1 MEKPKAMRVLSLSRP
16 EKCRNERGTAMR
28 DSIAAVRRLT
38 SGCVERDGATRR
50 LHDGAPRATSARRRA
65 RSSRRGLRCT
75 GHGRSSFEVCIR
87 NDNRAL
93 YAVRLFVDGEE
104 AEPGYFKKLRGDGDS
119 TTFKGFICRRE
130 VHEFLFARSPVD
142 ERRDADASG
151 SRPAHIGEVKALI
164 YATRR
169 VRIVHSESDSD
180 DDEYH
185 RGHRNLEM
193 LGVRAL
199 PEKIAVKE
207 LGVQSRAGGAI
218 ERVSSSRRRRGD
230 YRLEKIKPEV
240 CELRLLY
247 RDSFWLAR
255 HSEACSD
262 EAGGVRGGGAKR
274 PALEGGS
281 SSGGGGGSSSSRDS
295 GNSSSC
301 NSVHNGDT
309 KVKLESSHATA
320 AEESSRRPAE
330 GGSSSSVG
338 ARPSCQASAR

>member
-1 MEKPKAMRVLSLSRP
+1 MMELRVQRQRVV
-16 EKCRNERGTAMR
+16 EHEFRGVGSVALATA
-28 DSIAAVRRLT
+28 
-38 SGCVERDGATRR
+38 G
-50 LHDGAPRATSARRRA
+50 
-65 RSSRRGLRCT
+65 
-75 GHGRSSFEVCIR
+75 SSFEVCIR

-119 TTFKGFICRRE
+119 TTFKGFICGRE
-130 VHEFLFARSPVD
+130 IHEFLFARSPVD
-142 ERRDADASG
+142 QRRDADASG

-247 RDSFWLAR
+247 RDSFWFAR

-262 EAGGVRGGGAKR
+262 DAGGVRGGGAKR
-274 PALEGGS
+274 PAL
-281 SSGGGGGSSSSRDS
+281 GGSSSSSSSGGSGGGSSNSGNS

-309 KVKLESSHATA
+309 KVKLETSHATA
-320 AEESSRRPAE
+320 ADESSRRPAE
-330 GGSSSSVG
+330 GGSSSSGG
-338 ARPSCQASAR
+338 ARPLAKRRPGETARGPDGKRRKKDGSAATDDAEVIELSD

>member
-1 MEKPKAMRVLSLSRP
+1 MMELRVQRQRVV
-16 EKCRNERGTAMR
+16 EHEVRGVGSVALATA
-28 DSIAAVRRLT
+28 
-38 SGCVERDGATRR
+38 G
-50 LHDGAPRATSARRRA
+50 
-65 RSSRRGLRCT
+65 
-75 GHGRSSFEVCIR
+75 SSFEVCIR

-119 TTFKGFICRRE
+119 TTFKGFICGRE

-255 HSEACSD
+255 PLRP
-262 EAGGVRGGGAKR
+262 VQMKR
-274 PALEGGS
+274 EVCAAAAL
-281 SSGGGGGSSSSRDS
+281 SGLRSRAA
-295 GNSSSC
+295 
-301 NSVHNGDT
+301 
-309 KVKLESSHATA
+309 ATA
-320 AEESSRRPAE
+320 AAAAGWQQPRHGNSRVVTAFTTEIPKSNSSRHMPRQLRVLSTSAE

-338 ARPSCQASAR
+338 ARPLAKRRPGETARGPDGKRRRKTARPRQTMPKLSSCRTDNIVLRLI